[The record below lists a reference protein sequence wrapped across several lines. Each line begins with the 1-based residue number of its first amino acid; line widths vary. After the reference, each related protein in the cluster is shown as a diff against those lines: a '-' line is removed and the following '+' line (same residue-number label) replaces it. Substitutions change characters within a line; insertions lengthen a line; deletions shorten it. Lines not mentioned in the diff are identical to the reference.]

1 MSNKEVKKAKRP
13 PPPPPTGPPPPPTGP
28 PPPPPTGP
36 PLNQLIQIAL
46 GSKYVRES
54 HSILNPGFNPPP
66 DGDPNEAVKVANN
79 YISVAQNISQIQKY
93 TQIQG
98 VKTAVSAIKTAAGTF
113 NTELEQRR
121 SNTIKA
127 NIIETRLGGG
137 KRKRNKKIGTKKKQY
152 KRK

>member
-13 PPPPPTGPPPPPTGP
+13 PPPPPTGPP
-28 PPPPPTGP
+28 
-36 PLNQLIQIAL
+36 LNKRIQIAL
-46 GSKYVRES
+46 GSKYVQES

-79 YISVAQNISQIQKY
+79 YISVAQNISQIPEYKG
-93 TQIQG
+93 IQG
-98 VKTAVSAIKTAAGTF
+98 VKTAVSAINRAAETF

-127 NIIETRLGGG
+127 NIIQSRETRLGGG